1 MDDRLDDLLREAL
14 TPSEEP
20 DVLLNEKI
28 LRKAKGEK
36 RIIKKTMFQRIP
48 VVIAAAMIVLLAGSL
63 TAYGAWKYMTGE
75 QVAEK
80 IQDKKLTSAFRSKNA
95 VRINDSWTQ
104 GEYKFT
110 LLGLVSGKNLTDYT
124 PEMDGEILADRS
136 YVVVSIERK
145 DGQSMEKD
153 LYDTKTQSQSGQKE
167 EQDMK
172 TPFLVTP
179 FIKGEDPATMNIY
192 YMGGGQSCVLE
203 DGIAYYMVAFDNL
216 EVFAKRGVYLAV
228 QDGAFYNDAAYAFDK
243 KTGKITRK
251 KQYQGINVLFDLPL
265 DQSKGDEI
273 AAKKQIKKWT
283 DMHTTTIEVE

>member
-1 MDDRLDDLLREAL
+1 MDDRFDDLLKEAL

-20 DVLLNEKI
+20 GVLLNEKI
-28 LRKAKGEK
+28 LRKAKGEN
-36 RIIKKTMFQRIP
+36 RISKKTMFQRIP

-80 IQDKKLTSAFRSKNA
+80 IQDKKLTNAFRSKEA
-95 VRINDSWTQ
+95 VRINDSRTQ
-104 GEYKFT
+104 GNYKFT

-124 PEMDGEILADRS
+124 TEMDGEILADRS

-153 LYDTKTQSQSGQKE
+153 LYDTKTQSMKEE

-179 FIKGEDPATMNIY
+179 FIKGEDPATINIY

-203 DGIAYYMVAFDNL
+203 DGTAYYMVAFDNL

-228 QDGAFYNDAAYAFDK
+228 QDGAFYHDAAYAFDK
-243 KTGKITRK
+243 KTGEITRK
-251 KQYQGINVLFDLPL
+251 KQYKGINVLFDLPL
-265 DQSKGDEI
+265 DRSKGDEI